1 MNTPSAIAD
10 SLLYVHIDN
19 WEYQCCGTTPRLGVE
34 LSGTLTVYESASP
47 RYGAPQVT
55 GFDPR
60 SGLVRFGA
68 ISAQLGSGLSEPVGG
83 LILVLS
89 WHENEAKPRVT
100 GTVEAVFEET
110 GRFLPFGDDRS
121 LRVDPDS
128 REFHSV
134 DEATRWPEEQIEGG
148 GAATIGVVVGL
159 RVTELRVPTADE
171 IEARLADEERGRRTV
186 HLTGPTALFGPAL
199 PEEGSVIEVDMG
211 DERLDKTG
219 HLAAM
224 NRVVRG
230 EVLQASAMDDLGG
243 GLIAGVVFVRPDPA
257 NPPAELF
264 VRLLVDPRDAEL

>member
-110 GRFLPFGDDRS
+110 GRFLPVGDDRS

-171 IEARLADEERGRRTV
+171 IEARLLWEDRVRRTV
-186 HLTGPTALFGPAL
+186 RAIVPAALFAGRAPVVGDRLQLDLADPAVRALGDHIDSSATVDGEIAEVTPL
-199 PEEGSVIEVDMG
+199 PEIPEGAGWFALTPLTVEETVNYLVELVQDP
-211 DERLDKTG
+211 E
-219 HLAAM
+219 
-224 NRVVRG
+224 NP
-230 EVLQASAMDDLGG
+230 VL
-243 GLIAGVVFVRPDPA
+243 R
-257 NPPAELF
+257 
-264 VRLLVDPRDAEL
+264 